1 MEKKSLTDLNNS
13 KKTRTDST
21 FYIILKSLRKNR
33 TALIGTF
40 IVTTISILALLAPV
54 ISPYNPKKTMV
65 GKTVQPPSLTH
76 LLGTDE
82 MGRDLFSRL
91 IWGGRTAL
99 YVGIS
104 VMFLSSVIGIII
116 GSLSGYFMGAID
128 SFFMRLSDILV
139 SLPNIILII
148 AAISMLR
155 IRGINAIILIQGF
168 LGWMSLSRIVRSE
181 FLTLKER
188 PYIEASKVIG
198 VSDIRIIFRDIL
210 PNALT
215 SVIVVATINVATYI
229 LTEASLSFLGLGDA
243 SVISWGSM
251 LNAGKRYMSTAW
263 WMAMFPG
270 IFLFLTSLGLNLMGD
285 GLRDA
290 LDVKARMGKNR

>member
-13 KKTRTDST
+13 RKSRTDST
-21 FYIILKSLRKNR
+21 FYIILRSLRKNR
-33 TALIGTF
+33 TALVGSF
-40 IVTTISILALLAPV
+40 IVSVIFILAILAPV
-54 ISPYNPKKTMV
+54 ISPYDPKKTMV

-116 GSLSGYFMGAID
+116 GAVSGYFMGAID

-139 SLPNIILII
+139 TLPNIILII

-198 VSDIRIIFRDIL
+198 VSDTRIIFRDIL
-210 PNALT
+210 PNAMT

-243 SVISWGSM
+243 TVISWGSM

>member
-1 MEKKSLTDLNNS
+1 MTDLNNS

-40 IVTTISILALLAPV
+40 IVTLISILALLAPV
-54 ISPYNPKKTMV
+54 ISPFDPKKTMV

-76 LLGTDE
+76 ILGTDE

-243 SVISWGSM
+243 TVISWGSM